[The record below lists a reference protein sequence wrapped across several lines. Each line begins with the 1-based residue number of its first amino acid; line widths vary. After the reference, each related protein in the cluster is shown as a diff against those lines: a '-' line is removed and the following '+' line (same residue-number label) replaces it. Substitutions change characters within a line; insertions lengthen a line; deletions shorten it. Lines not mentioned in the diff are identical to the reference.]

1 LNMQPPKSLRRSMS
15 SRAALGLA
23 LALELAAAG
32 SAQAQSTVTTYGVVD
47 VYAGRWQLASRAK
60 ANVVNSGGLT
70 TSRIGFTGSEDLG
83 SGMKANFNI
92 TALMRTDLGS
102 MGRFDGDPF
111 WSSRST
117 VGLSG
122 SFGEANAGRM
132 NSPLFFA
139 LIKFDAFGLAAIGP
153 LFLQTFPGGQPITAP
168 QQVSDSAINNSIQ
181 YATPTIS
188 GFRAALHHGF
198 GEVAGSSN
206 KGRTGASL
214 TWDSGPLSL
223 GVAGDNIT
231 NPLPAGETKQT
242 AVMAAASYD
251 FKVVKVSGVWQ
262 RHEQKTLG
270 NDYRI
275 STLGASMPVGQATI
289 TASWSHLALDRAVGI
304 DLARNTGAVA
314 YDYYLSKRTDLY
326 AMLVLDRMTDKDS
339 GKSLVTGIRHRF

>member
-1 LNMQPPKSLRRSMS
+1 MNNTTTLKKMRPTAL
-15 SRAALGLA
+15 AAGLA
-23 LALELAAAG
+23 LALELAALGTAH
-32 SAQAQSTVTTYGVVD
+32 AQSTVTTYGVVD

-60 ANVVNSGGLT
+60 ANVVNPGGLT

-83 SGMKANFNI
+83 GGLKANFNI
-92 TALMRTDLGS
+92 TSLFRPDIGS
-102 MGRFDGDPF
+102 PGRFDGDPF
-111 WSSRST
+111 FSSRST

-122 SFGEANAGRM
+122 SFGEANVGRM

-153 LFLQTFPGGQPITAP
+153 MFLQTFPGGQPITAP
-168 QQVSDSAINNSIQ
+168 QQVADSAVNNSIQ

-188 GFRAALHHGF
+188 GFRASIQHGF
-198 GEVAGSSN
+198 GEIAGSNS

-214 TWDSGPLSL
+214 TWDSGDLSL
-223 GVAGDNIT
+223 GAAGDTIT

-242 AVMAAASYD
+242 AVMLGASYD
-251 FKVVKVSGVWQ
+251 FKMVKLSGVWQ

-275 STLGASMPVGQATI
+275 STLGATVPVGQATV
-289 TASWSHLALDRAVGI
+289 TASWSHLTLDRAVGA
-304 DLARNTGAVA
+304 DLSRNTGAVA
-314 YDYYLSKRTDLY
+314 YDYFLSKRTDLY

-339 GKSLVTGIRHRF
+339 GKSLVVGIRHRF